1 MRKILKWLR
10 KILNEDLLADILLI
24 GSFFILFYTTFN
36 LNKYIAMY
44 LLAFLMI
51 GGSYLIMKGDK

>member
-10 KILNEDLLADILLI
+10 KILNKNLLADILLI